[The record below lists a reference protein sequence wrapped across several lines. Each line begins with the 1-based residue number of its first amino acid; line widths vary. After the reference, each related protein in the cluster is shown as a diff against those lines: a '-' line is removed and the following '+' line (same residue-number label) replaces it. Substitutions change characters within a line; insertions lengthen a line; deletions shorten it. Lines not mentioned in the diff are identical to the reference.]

1 MAGGFFRCS
10 LNRDFL
16 CHQGFWL
23 RREEYQTQP
32 TEIEIADGVRNRRH
46 QPQPLVRR

>member
-16 CHQGFWL
+16 CHQGL
-23 RREEYQTQP
+23 LAEKGGISNP
-32 TEIEIADGVRNRRH
+32 TNGDRDR
-46 QPQPLVRR
+46 